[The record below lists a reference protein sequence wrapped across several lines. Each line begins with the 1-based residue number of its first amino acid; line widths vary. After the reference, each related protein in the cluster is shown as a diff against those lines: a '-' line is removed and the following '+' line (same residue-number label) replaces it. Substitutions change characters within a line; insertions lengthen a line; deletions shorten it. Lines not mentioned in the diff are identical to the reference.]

1 MPTKVALPEM
11 GEGVTDATVTQWLKK
26 EGDQVKKYEPLVE
39 VNTDKVDTEIP
50 SPADGVVLKIVQ
62 PADTVV
68 AVNEVLCWVGEPG
81 EEIPENGDVP
91 AVEAVPPE
99 PAAREPEPPATQPAA
114 PTPEPVPASEPE
126 ERLPEAPDDGRLR
139 GAVSPLA
146 ARIAADQNVDPGQIE
161 GSGIGGMVVG
171 RDVLAFVESGGANRR
186 AGAPAGSPAQKTAE
200 PTDPIANFISPVV
213 GRLALEHDIDL
224 THVDGTGKHGRIT
237 KFDIQRVI
245 ESGGAARSGSIEP
258 HPAFTRYQPGSVVKH
273 TPVRRSIARHMLE
286 SKHASPHVSTFF
298 EADMSAVFNHRKAH
312 KDEFARQGVNLTFTA
327 YIVRAA
333 AAALQAYPLVNS
345 SWSEDGIILH
355 SEINIGMAVSLDA
368 DGLIVPVIRKADRL
382 SLFETAR
389 AVNDLAG
396 RARSKQL
403 NPEEVR
409 GGTFTITNHG
419 TSGSLFATPVI
430 NQPQCGILGT
440 GTIQKRPVV
449 VNDAIAIK
457 PMAYVSLT
465 FDHRILD
472 GAVADYFL
480 QAVRQGL
487 ESGSF

>member
-50 SPADGVVLKIVQ
+50 SPVDGVVLRIVQ

-68 AVNEVLCWVGEPG
+68 AVDEVLCWVGEPG
-81 EEIPENGDVP
+81 EEIPENGNAPAVKAHQPEP
-91 AVEAVPPE
+91 AVEKPE
-99 PAAREPEPPATQPAA
+99 PAARAPVESKPVPPPAPR
-114 PTPEPVPASEPE
+114 PVTPPPVA
-126 ERLPEAPDDGRLR
+126 LADGRLR

-146 ARIAADQNVDPGQIE
+146 ARIAAEQGVDPGQIE

-171 RDVLAFVESGGANRR
+171 RDVRAFVQSGGANRR
-186 AGAPAGSPAQKTAE
+186 AGVPAGSPAHKSAE
-200 PTDPIANFISPVV
+200 PVDPMANFISPVV
-213 GRLALEHDIDL
+213 GRLAVEHNIDL
-224 THVDGTGKHGRIT
+224 NKVTGTGKHGRIT

-245 ESGGAARSGSIEP
+245 DSGGAAITSPVET
-258 HPAFTRYQPGSVVKH
+258 HPAFAGYQPGTVVKH
-273 TPVRRSIARHMLE
+273 TPVRRSIAKHMVE
-286 SKHASPHVSTFF
+286 SKHTSPHVSTFF
-298 EADMSAVFNHRKAH
+298 EADMSAIFKHRKAH
-312 KDEFARQGVNLTFTA
+312 KDDFARQGVNLTFTA
-327 YIVRAA
+327 YFVRAA

-368 DGLIVPVIRKADRL
+368 DGLIVPVIRNADRL
-382 SLFETAR
+382 SLLETAR
-389 AVNDLAG
+389 AVSDLAS
-396 RARSKQL
+396 RARNKQL
-403 NPEEVR
+403 TPEEVR

-457 PMAYVSLT
+457 PMAYISLT